1 MTNLRPGTDAAGP
14 PRRLRTGLA
23 LVSLAVI
30 GVLAGVALEDA
41 GGATTRAPSIRDS
54 PGWYPPADPESLS
67 DRIGRRLNAPAV
79 RARFT
84 GGCRSL
90 DELGRAVLW
99 ALHHSDSDSLRR
111 LCVTREEFSGILWRE
126 FPQSRPATGLTAGD
140 AWGALERRFVAGVN
154 GAVVEH
160 GGRPLQFRRIER
172 TDSTRHYRNFR
183 LHNGV
188 IIVAVNERG
197 EEERLRLVRAAAERR
212 GRFKIQSTTD

>member
-1 MTNLRPGTDAAGP
+1 MTGPGRGTQEARRARAAGAA
-14 PRRLRTGLA
+14 LA
-23 LVSLAVI
+23 LLWSLTAILSV
-30 GVLAGVALEDA
+30 AGAAA
-41 GGATTRAPSIRDS
+41 GTRVRAPSIRDS
-54 PGWYPPADPESLS
+54 PGWYPPADPESLA
-67 DRIGRRLNAPAV
+67 DRIGRRLDAPVV

-99 ALHHSDSDSLRR
+99 ALHHADADSLRS
-111 LCVTREEFSGILWRE
+111 LCVTREEFSDVMWRE
-126 FPQSRPATGLTAGD
+126 FPQSRPATGLTADD
-140 AWGALERRFVAGVN
+140 AWGALARRFSAGVH

-160 GGRPLQFRRIER
+160 AGRPLRFRRIER

-197 EEERLRLVRAAAERR
+197 EEERLRFVRAAAERQ